1 MTIGR
6 RDLLEQDEFWILL
19 FTLGFFL
26 LNWPLLSLVAGEN
39 HVLLGFPLILVYVI
53 VVWLMIILWAY
64 LFERWSAE

>member
-39 HVLLGFPLILVYVI
+39 HVLLGFPLILVYVM

>member
-1 MTIGR
+1 MTIER

-39 HVLLGFPLILVYVI
+39 HVLLGFPLVLVYI
-53 VVWLMIILWAY
+53 MVVWLMIILWAY
-64 LFERWSAE
+64 LFERWSAR